1 MTGLVGADDG
11 AGAGDVRGG
20 GRLAAR
26 RPGVAGGGVIVISAA
41 GDGSQSYTKRCV
53 GGVHD
58 GETLLPHTG
67 RTRQAHT
74 SPKTEYGA
82 KSWETRMTPVDNA
95 LVEVD
100 MNQETSRSSDL
111 PQPLRAVA
119 AGLRHLPGAEQVG
132 KVATDALDRI
142 GAVSPRGR
150 RMAVYAGAGVLGVAG
165 LVEWPVAVT
174 GAAVAWL
181 TQPRPER
188 RDDGASPN
196 GGTQTGG
203 TGDHRSAQAAHA
215 GRDDEDTS
223 AHGPGGRLTSS
234 HYRHDR
240 PEHHV
245 HEQPAKVGD
254 TATASALKQV
264 AEATAHH
271 GEEQPG
277 GHAHDSRPTG

>member
-1 MTGLVGADDG
+1 
-11 AGAGDVRGG
+11 
-20 GRLAAR
+20 
-26 RPGVAGGGVIVISAA
+26 
-41 GDGSQSYTKRCV
+41 
-53 GGVHD
+53 
-58 GETLLPHTG
+58 
-67 RTRQAHT
+67 
-74 SPKTEYGA
+74 
-82 KSWETRMTPVDNA
+82 MTPLGDA

-100 MNQETSRSSDL
+100 MNQETSRSSGL

-119 AGLRHLPGAEQVG
+119 SGLRHLPGAEQVG

-181 TQPRPER
+181 TQPRPGQR
-188 RDDGASPN
+188 PDGASPN
-196 GGTQTGG
+196 GGTQTAT
-203 TGDHRSAQAAHA
+203 TGDHRSSRT
-215 GRDDEDTS
+215 GRDEEDTS
-223 AHGPGGRLTSS
+223 AYGPGGRLTPS
-234 HYRHDR
+234 HHRHDR
-240 PEHHV
+240 PEQHV

-271 GEEQPG
+271 GEEQPHE
-277 GHAHDSRPTG
+277 HARDSRPSG